1 MRIVDTQ
8 MALKNMGG
16 TKTAQNWGKY
26 IGEKPE
32 RLGLVA
38 TMYPENTLMNLV
50 DSLRNVYTAGKKG
63 KDYTSARSTMVEWN
77 IDVAFIKK
85 VYLKVAVTGSTFT
98 GLVET
103 VVYFTEKYFDQFDVF
118 TMNGGSQNFIV
129 LAAPQRMAVDRWAY
143 RVRLQSNDPTE
154 TVANMALGSFAIFS
168 HNAQPELTDE
178 GYVKY
183 QANSETH
190 RNHMTFSRNST
201 SWSTIYANLE
211 DSYMEHATKEGLQY
225 FVYKKKEKDVVDQFM
240 QARESAGLFATSN
253 FDANGKCMI
262 QEDGGQD
269 LPQGD
274 GIIKQLERYADV
286 MSFNVLTPEFLKQG
300 LISMRQRSGKLKGN
314 RWVVVCNTQLYDE
327 FQDLASSDLTVKSTN
342 NEYFYSR
349 AANGEVA
356 VGADFVS
363 YEWAGNF
370 LTFMPSKALSDK
382 YQDNAYGI
390 IIDSGIDE
398 TTKKAN
404 IAAYSLVGLEF
415 ITGLENGMGAQT
427 GSASGVVSSGRTG
440 SAYHVYGSALYTVH
454 NPYKSVVMKGN

>member
-8 MALKNMGG
+8 MALKNMSG

-63 KDYTSARSTMVEWN
+63 KDYSKIRSTMVEWN
-77 IDVAFIKK
+77 IDVMFIKK
-85 VYLKVAVTGSTFT
+85 VYVKVATTTWT
-98 GLVET
+98 GLGEK

-118 TMNGGSQNFIV
+118 TMNGGEQNFIV

-143 RVRLQSNDPTE
+143 TIKLVSNDTTE
-154 TVANMALGSFAIFS
+154 VVGTAFAKGNYAVYS
-168 HNAQPELTDE
+168 HNTQPELTDE
-178 GYVKY
+178 GYMKY

-225 FVYKKKEKDVVDQFM
+225 FAYKKKEKDVVDQFM
-240 QARESAGLFATSN
+240 QSRESAGLFAVSN
-253 FDANGKCMI
+253 FDSNGKCLT
-262 QEDGGQD
+262 QEPGGQD

-274 GIIKQLERYADV
+274 GIIKQIERYADI
-286 MSFNVLTPEFLKQG
+286 MSFNVLTPEFLKQAI
-300 LISMRQRSGKLKGN
+300 ISMRQRSGKMKGN

-327 FQDLASSDLTVKSTN
+327 FQDLASSDLTIKTQN
-342 NEYFYSR
+342 GEYFYSR
-349 AANGEVA
+349 AANGEVSL
-356 VGADFVS
+356 GADFVS

-370 LTFMPSKALSDK
+370 ITFMPSKALTDK
-382 YQDNAYGI
+382 YDTAYGI
-390 IIDSGIDE
+390 ILDSGIDE

-404 IAAYSLVGLEF
+404 IAAYSLAGLEF
-415 ITGLENGMGAQT
+415 ITGLENGMGAQS

-440 SAYHVYGSALYTVH
+440 SAYHVYGSAMYVCH
-454 NPYKSVVMKGN
+454 MPYKAVVMKGN